1 MARLTRKKDRYE
13 CRVANGCPIEEWMLE
28 HIRDGRLVGDL
39 CDDCPVM
46 VYINKLADYED
57 MYDAAQKT
65 AQKIIQEQFSKYKIS
80 LDESE
85 G

>member
-1 MARLTRKKDRYE
+1 MARLTREKDRYE
-13 CRVANGCPIEEWMLE
+13 CRVANGCPIEEWVLE

-65 AQKIIQEQFSKYKIS
+65 AQKIIQEQFSKYAIS

-85 G
+85 E